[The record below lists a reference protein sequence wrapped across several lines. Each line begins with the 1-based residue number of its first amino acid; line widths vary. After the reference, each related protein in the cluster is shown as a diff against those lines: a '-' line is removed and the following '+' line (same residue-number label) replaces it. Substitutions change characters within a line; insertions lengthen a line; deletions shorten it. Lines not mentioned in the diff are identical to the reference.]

1 MILIDVALYKDRAYF
16 IIFDGEVKRFPVE
29 LSERELMDWV
39 RRTPCI
45 VERDFTTEKVREGI
59 SIQYGFK
66 FVRKLTDEEV
76 NELLN
81 EYGDDYTAYLKGRY
95 IYLEH
100 PILKRTFRIKYNY
113 SLNAYRLY
121 QEFQKGIPKY
131 IKIRA
136 LGRVVHNEFLSGL
149 IYKVVEA
156 VEVIP

>member
-1 MILIDVALYKDRAYF
+1 MILIDIALYKDRAYF

-100 PILKRTFRIKYNY
+100 PILKRTFRIRWDY

-121 QEFQKGIPKY
+121 QILRERKY
-131 IKIRA
+131 VKLKA
-136 LGRVVHNEFLSGL
+136 LARVVMGEYLSGL
-149 IYKVVEA
+149 IFKVVEA